1 MKRALLSMK
10 SSAIIVSDI
19 LSLKATWWMKS
30 APSLKCNLEQKE
42 IDCSPESNP
51 TNGYKCSALS

>member
-42 IDCSPESNP
+42 IDCSPENNP
-51 TNGYKCSALS
+51 TNGL